1 MGETNLDGALCT
13 LQAMSRFIDRLDETA
28 QTNRSLLGIN
38 LDPWAPSMPIDDI
51 AAFNRAIIDATHDL
65 VCVYKPNSAF
75 YEAGGI
81 EGLRA
86 LQETVEAAHAKGIP
100 VILDAKRGD
109 IANSSVA
116 YAKAAFEVWG
126 ADALTVSPYMGG
138 DSLEPFLAYEDRGVF
153 VLTRTSNPGAADIEE
168 LTVDSPGGPRPLYEQ
183 VAIAAGGWNTRG
195 NVGLVVGATAPD
207 ELARIRGLAP
217 AMPILVPGVG
227 AQGGD
232 LAASVRNGVDANGRR
247 AVIAVGRQVIY
258 ASKEAGYAQ
267 AARAE
272 AERLRDAIN
281 AELDAMGFAWS

>member
-1 MGETNLDGALCT
+1 
-13 LQAMSRFIDRLDETA
+13 MSRFIDRLDETA
-28 QTNRSLLGIN
+28 RGNRSLLGIN

-81 EGLRA
+81 DGLRA
-86 LQETVEAAHAKGIP
+86 LQDTVEAAHAKGIP

-109 IANSSVA
+109 IGNTSVA

-168 LTVDSPGGPRPLYEQ
+168 LTVQSPDGPRPLYEQ
-183 VAIAAGGWNTRG
+183 VAIAATGWDARG

-207 ELARIRGLAP
+207 ELARVRALAP
-217 AMPILVPGVG
+217 GMPILVPGVG
-227 AQGGD
+227 TQGGD
-232 LAASVRNGVDANGRR
+232 IAASVRNGVDADGRR

-258 ASKEAGYAQ
+258 ASKGAGYAE

-272 AERLRDAIN
+272 AEALRGAFN
-281 AELDAMGFAWS
+281 AELEAMSAAWS

>member
-1 MGETNLDGALCT
+1 
-13 LQAMSRFIDRLDETA
+13 MSRFIDRLDETA
-28 QTNRSLLGIN
+28 RGNRSLLGIN

-81 EGLRA
+81 DGLRA
-86 LQETVEAAHAKGIP
+86 LQDTVEAAHAKGIP

-109 IANSSVA
+109 IGNTSVA

-168 LTVDSPGGPRPLYEQ
+168 LSVQSPDGPRPLYEQ
-183 VAIAAGGWNTRG
+183 VAIAAAGWNDRG

-207 ELARIRGLAP
+207 ELARVRGLAP
-217 AMPILVPGVG
+217 GMPILVPGVG

-232 LAASVRNGVDANGRR
+232 LAASVRSGVDADGRR
-247 AVIAVGRQVIY
+247 AVMAVGRQVLY
-258 ASKEAGYAQ
+258 ASKGAGYAK
-267 AARAE
+267 AARTE

-281 AELDAMGFAWS
+281 AELDAMGLGWS

>member
-1 MGETNLDGALCT
+1 
-13 LQAMSRFIDRLDETA
+13 MSRFIDRLDDA
-28 QTNRSLLGIN
+28 ARANRSLLGIN
-38 LDPWAPSMPIDDI
+38 LDPWGPSMPIDDI

-75 YEAGGI
+75 YEAAGLD
-81 EGLRA
+81 GLRA
-86 LQETVEAAHAKGIP
+86 LQDTVEAAHAHGIP

-126 ADALTVSPYMGG
+126 ADAVTVSPYMGG

-168 LTVDSPGGPRPLYEQ
+168 LTVQTPGGPRPLYEQ
-183 VAIAAGGWNTRG
+183 VAIAAAGWDARG

-207 ELARIRGLAP
+207 ELARVRALAP
-217 AMPILVPGVG
+217 GMPILVPGVG
-227 AQGGD
+227 TQGGD
-232 LAASVRNGVDANGRR
+232 IAASVRNGVDANGRR
-247 AVIAVGRQVIY
+247 AVIAVGRQVLY
-258 ASKEAGYAQ
+258 ASKGADYAQ

-281 AELDAMGFAWS
+281 AELDAMGKGWS